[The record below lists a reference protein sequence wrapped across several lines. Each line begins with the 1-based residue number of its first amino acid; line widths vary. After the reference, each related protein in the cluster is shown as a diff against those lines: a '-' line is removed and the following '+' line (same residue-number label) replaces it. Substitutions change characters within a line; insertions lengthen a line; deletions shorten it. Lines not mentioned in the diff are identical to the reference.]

1 MASKRWRRGWLN
13 EVRAL
18 VVSVAIL
25 FQATVLRSHTSVFEV
40 QKEQLEQEGAAEKA
54 RKEVPLPIFVG

>member
-18 VVSVAIL
+18 VVSVEIL